1 VKAKLGQNFL
11 YQPHWQRKVA
21 DAVHPQAGEVLVEV
35 GGGPG
40 DITALLAEAAGDLTV
55 IEYDPVLADRLA
67 QRFAGRENVQV
78 VHADVLT
85 VDLRALA
92 HAAWE
97 RLAARRGEP
106 APVAAKIRLFGNLPY
121 YITSPILL
129 HLFSSASV
137 LTDAV
142 IMVQREVA
150 ERILAQPGHS
160 EFGLLAATTQIYARP
175 RKLFHLPP
183 SAFRPAPKVES
194 TLLALQFVP
203 RAEELGVEAE
213 QFSTFLRAAFARKR
227 KTLANSLQTRYPS
240 ATARAAIEAAGLPL
254 DTRAEQLS
262 LERLAAVYRALPE
275 TASETSR

>member
-1 VKAKLGQNFL
+1 MKAKLGQNFL
-11 YQPHWQRKVA
+11 SQPHWHRKVV

-55 IEYDPVLADRLA
+55 IEYDPVLVARLI
-67 QRFAGRENVQV
+67 QRFAGTDNVQV

-85 VDLRALA
+85 VDFPLLA
-92 HAAWE
+92 RIACA

-106 APVAAKIRLFGNLPY
+106 APDPVKIRLFGNLPY

-129 HLFSSASV
+129 HLFASAEVFS
-137 LTDAV
+137 DAV

-175 RKLFHLPP
+175 RKLFHLPS

-203 RAEELGVEAE
+203 RAQELGVKAAE
-213 QFSTFLRAAFARKR
+213 FSAFLRIAFAQKR
-227 KTLANSLQTRYPS
+227 KTLANSLQTRYPGPQ
-240 ATARAAIEAAGLPL
+240 ARAAIEAAGLPAH
-254 DTRAEQLS
+254 TRAEQLG
-262 LERLAAVYRALPE
+262 LEQLATVYRALH
-275 TASETSR
+275 AGAGN